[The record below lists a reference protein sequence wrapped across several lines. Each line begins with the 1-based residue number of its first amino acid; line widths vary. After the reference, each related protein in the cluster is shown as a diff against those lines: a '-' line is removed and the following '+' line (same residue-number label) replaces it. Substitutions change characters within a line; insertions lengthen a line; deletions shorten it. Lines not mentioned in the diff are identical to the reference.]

1 MLIHEKAPF
10 ARGSLLLLSFL
21 ALFAVLLMP
30 VMRDES
36 GNHLTGLQYADNV
49 FNELSKG
56 SSYFIPGVRE
66 SLKSVEGKEVQLTVK
81 LKKADLAPL
90 AVMVLQKSGAADA
103 TAADGKV
110 SFRGDLGTLLA
121 SATDD
126 ANALYHN
133 NAAAVAQK
141 YEGAPALKV
150 AAAWWYLLSPSIKEL
165 QKERRISEAQVVDQV
180 VRRAIEPGNN
190 FYSVLPAKVSEHIWL
205 MSGMLIFYVL
215 YTLWYGFAI
224 FELFEG
230 VGLAMTKSKVKSEG

>member
-21 ALFAVLLMP
+21 VLFAVLLMP
-30 VMRDES
+30 VMRDEN

-66 SLKSVEGKEVQLTVK
+66 SLKSVEGKEVQLTVS

-90 AVMVLQKSGAADA
+90 AVMVLQKSGAVDA
-103 TAADGKV
+103 VATEGKV
-110 SFRGDLGTLLA
+110 SFRGDLGTILA

-126 ANALYHN
+126 AEALYHN
-133 NAAAVAQK
+133 NAAAVEQK
-141 YEGAPALKV
+141 YEGAPPLKV

-165 QKERRISEAQVVDQV
+165 QKQRQIREAQVVDQV

-190 FYSVLPAKVSEHIWL
+190 FYSVIPAKVSEHIWL

-230 VGLAMTKSKVKSEG
+230 IGLAMTKSKVKREG